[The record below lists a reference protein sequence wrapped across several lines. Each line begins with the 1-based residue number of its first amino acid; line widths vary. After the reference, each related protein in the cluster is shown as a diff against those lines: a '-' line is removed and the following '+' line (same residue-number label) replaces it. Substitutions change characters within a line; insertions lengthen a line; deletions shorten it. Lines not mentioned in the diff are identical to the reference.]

1 MFDDVEY
8 MPYLQ
13 DTKGICH
20 ILQKNWMKKEEP
32 LTQVSLE
39 RRLSQRDRH
48 IIEAK
53 SLKSS
58 AVLVPI
64 VKKPAGLELLFTKR
78 TETVEHH
85 KGQISFP
92 GGAANET
99 DRSPADTA
107 LRESSEEIG
116 LDRSAVT
123 ILGMMDDL
131 QTPSGFIVTPVVGFI
146 EQLPLLTINSD
157 EVAEVIFIPMK
168 LFFDD
173 RKKRSKIIEL
183 EGNKREVYFF
193 DVWKEPVWGATA
205 FFVKQ
210 LVDLVR
216 IPQ

>member
-1 MFDDVEY
+1 
-8 MPYLQ
+8 
-13 DTKGICH
+13 
-20 ILQKNWMKKEEP
+20 MKKEEP
-32 LTQVSLE
+32 FTQMFLQ
-39 RRLSQRDRH
+39 RRLSQRQRYVMQR
-48 IIEAK
+48 E
-53 SLKSS
+53 SLTSS

-92 GGAANET
+92 GGAADKT
-99 DRSPADTA
+99 DASPADTA

-116 LDRSAVT
+116 LDRSAVS

-146 EQLPLLTINSD
+146 EQLPPLRVNTD
-157 EVAEVIFIPMK
+157 EVAEVIFIPME

-173 RKKRSKIIEL
+173 NKRHSKIVEL
-183 EGNKREVYFF
+183 NGTKREVYFF

-210 LVDLVR
+210 LIDVVR
-216 IPQ
+216 NPQ

>member
-1 MFDDVEY
+1 
-8 MPYLQ
+8 
-13 DTKGICH
+13 
-20 ILQKNWMKKEEP
+20 MKKEEP
-32 LTQVSLE
+32 FTQMFLQ
-39 RRLSQRDRH
+39 RRLSQRQRH
-48 IIEAK
+48 IMQRE
-53 SLKSS
+53 SLTSS
-58 AVLVPI
+58 AVLLPI

-92 GGAANET
+92 GGAADET
-99 DRSPADTA
+99 DISPADTA

-116 LDRSAVT
+116 LDRSAVS

-146 EQLPLLTINSD
+146 EQLPPLQINSN
-157 EVAEVIFIPMK
+157 EVAEVIFIPME

-173 RKKRSKIIEL
+173 SKRHSKIIEL
-183 EGNKREVYFF
+183 NGTKREVYFF

-210 LVDLVR
+210 LVDVVR
-216 IPQ
+216 NPQ

>member
-1 MFDDVEY
+1 MQRES
-8 MPYLQ
+8 
-13 DTKGICH
+13 
-20 ILQKNWMKKEEP
+20 
-32 LTQVSLE
+32 LTN
-39 RRLSQRDRH
+39 
-48 IIEAK
+48 
-53 SLKSS
+53 S

-78 TETVEHH
+78 TDTVEHH

-92 GGAANET
+92 GGAADET
-99 DRSPADTA
+99 DTSPADTA

-116 LDRSAVT
+116 LDRSAVS

-146 EQLPLLTINSD
+146 EQLPPLQINSD

-173 RKKRSKIIEL
+173 SKRHSKIIEL
-183 EGNKREVYFF
+183 NGTKREVYFF

-210 LVDLVR
+210 LIDVVR
-216 IPQ
+216 NPQSNIRPKSH